1 MGTYTIKINEKTKK
15 GKNAV
20 AYLRKNGFITDYK
33 KIPVC
38 NEPLSP
44 EEEKALRD
52 FERREKEGKLKFT
65 RLKKVSDLWK

>member
-20 AYLRKNGFITDYK
+20 AYLRKNGFIKDYK

-38 NEPLSP
+38 NEPWTP
-44 EEEKALRD
+44 EMEAALQKAL
-52 FERREKEGKLKFT
+52 KEPSVPLKDIA
-65 RLKKVSDLWK
+65 DLWK